1 MVPDAPNAQARRLLS
16 APRRGVVGFFRGV
29 GFVFRG
35 AKLVY
40 LEQPGLARYWA
51 VPIVVT
57 SLVLLVS
64 FGLVGHLHDGLV
76 SSIWGAPTGDDWL
89 AGLARAAHWVFDVL
103 AWLVLGALALVT
115 TVLVGSI
122 VAAPFNARL
131 GEVLDERV
139 TGHAPPP
146 FAITRVLADVLR
158 TVIIEVLFFALNVV
172 LFVASIAVPAI
183 APALGVV
190 GLVLGAYYFAV
201 GYLEIPQVARDR
213 TLADRLRFLGA
224 HPMAILGYGTGVG
237 LFLFI
242 PIVNLLFMPAAVAGA
257 VLLHAEASAPTP

>member
-1 MVPDAPNAQARRLLS
+1 MTTAPTSTARRALS
-16 APRRGVVGFFRGV
+16 APRRGVAGLFRGL
-29 GFVFRG
+29 GYVFRG

-57 SLVLLVS
+57 FVVLVVA
-64 FGLVGHLHDGLV
+64 FGLVGHFHDGLV

-89 AGLARAAHWVFDVL
+89 AWLARAAHWMFDLL
-103 AWLVLGALALVT
+103 AWLVLGLLALVA
-115 TVLVGSI
+115 TVLVGSV

-146 FAITRVLADVLR
+146 FALSRVLADVFR
-158 TVIIEVLFFALNVV
+158 TLVIEVVFFALNVV
-172 LFVASIAVPAI
+172 LFVASVAVPAI
-183 APALGVV
+183 APVLGVV

-213 TLADRLRFLGA
+213 TLGDRLRFLA
-224 HPMAILGYGTGVG
+224 ANAMAILGYGTGVG
-237 LFLFI
+237 LFLFV
-242 PIVNLLFMPAAVAGA
+242 PILNLFFMPAAVAGA
-257 VLLHAEASAPTP
+257 VLLHAEASAPTR